1 MARLLAFAACLCAL
15 FAALPAP
22 ALAEPA
28 DIDAAARGVV
38 RVVIIGT
45 EDTPDGAEVFPIG
58 HGTGWAVAPDRIVTN
73 AHVVR
78 DAMMDDS
85 LRIGIVPSD
94 GADAGY
100 AEIVAADPRSDLAL
114 LRITSGL
121 RLPPLTMAS
130 GPVSDS
136 GEAFA
141 VGYPMNVDRAQGLEI
156 GDIFRSQPPVK
167 SRGFLAGMRPS
178 RNFDTVLHTAP
189 IARGNSGGPLLDG
202 CGRVLGVN
210 SFGADSGGSDAEF
223 FFAVSNRE
231 VIPFLR
237 AHGVTARTND
247 TACRSLTEL
256 EDDERERLEREQALA
271 RQDMAARSE
280 QERERLGRARFEAE
294 MQVRDERDDRMLASI
309 VLLLIGA
316 GAIWWAFEKRR
327 VPEPSEDHPN
337 PSAWPVPNRIALAG
351 GGGAIVVA
359 LLVHFTRPGIDEID
373 RRVANVMQGRDAS
386 EAADPAKTA
395 TETRTFLCRLD
406 PQRSRVT
413 NAETGDVRFD
423 WSPTGCVNERTQYG
437 VSGGTWSRVLVP
449 NDEMAVSVNS
459 FDPDRAVFRTERYL
473 LSREAMSKARTAR
486 GEYSAPSCEAEG
498 AATQLGEMQSGVLAA
513 LPSNPN
519 ERLVY
524 DCEAVRE

>member
-1 MARLLAFAACLCAL
+1 MARLLALAACLCAL
-15 FAALPAP
+15 LAALPAP

-256 EDDERERLEREQALA
+256 EDDERERLEREQAL
-271 RQDMAARSE
+271 DWAAR
-280 QERERLGRARFEAE
+280 
-294 MQVRDERDDRMLASI
+294 AS
-309 VLLLIGA
+309 
-316 GAIWWAFEKRR
+316 RPR
-327 VPEPSEDHPN
+327 CR
-337 PSAWPVPNRIALAG
+337 SA
-351 GGGAIVVA
+351 
-359 LLVHFTRPGIDEID
+359 T
-373 RRVANVMQGRDAS
+373 S
-386 EAADPAKTA
+386 
-395 TETRTFLCRLD
+395 
-406 PQRSRVT
+406 VT
-413 NAETGDVRFD
+413 
-423 WSPTGCVNERTQYG
+423 TGC
-437 VSGGTWSRVLVP
+437 W
-449 NDEMAVSVNS
+449 
-459 FDPDRAVFRTERYL
+459 RA
-473 LSREAMSKARTAR
+473 
-486 GEYSAPSCEAEG
+486 SC
-498 AATQLGEMQSGVLAA
+498 
-513 LPSNPN
+513 
-519 ERLVY
+519 
-524 DCEAVRE
+524 CC

>member
-1 MARLLAFAACLCAL
+1 MARLLAL
-15 FAALPAP
+15 FAWIAASLVLMSAP
-22 ALAEPA
+22 AMAEPA

-38 RVVIIGT
+38 RVVIMGSEET
-45 EDTPDGAEVFPIG
+45 SEGEEVYPIG

-78 DAMMDDS
+78 DAMMDNR

-100 AEIVAADPRSDLAL
+100 AESVAVDPRSDLAL

-121 RLPPLTMAS
+121 RLPPLTLAGGS
-130 GPVSDS
+130 ASDS

-141 VGYPMNVDRAQGLEI
+141 VGYPMNVDRAQGLDI
-156 GDIFRSQPPVK
+156 GDIFKSQPPVK

-231 VIPFLR
+231 LIPFLR
-237 AHGVTARTND
+237 AHGVTARSND
-247 TACRSLTEL
+247 TACRSLADL
-256 EDDERERLEREQALA
+256 EDEERDRLEREQAAA
-271 RQDMAARSE
+271 RQDMAARGEE
-280 QERERLGRARFEAE
+280 QRERLDRARFEAE
-294 MQVRDERDDRMLASI
+294 MQVRDERDDRMLGSM

-316 GAIWWAFEKRR
+316 GALWWGFEKRR
-327 VPEPSEDHPN
+327 IPEPIEDE
-337 PSAWPVPNRIALAG
+337 PSPGAWPIVNRVALAA

-359 LLVHFTRPGIDEID
+359 LLVHLTRPGIDEID
-373 RRVANVMQGRDAS
+373 RRVANVMQGREADDPGENRAAS
-386 EAADPAKTA
+386 LSG
-395 TETRTFLCRLD
+395 TRSFVCRLD
-406 PQRSRVT
+406 AQRSRVT
-413 NAETGDVRFD
+413 NAQTEEIRFE
-423 WSPTGCVNERTQYG
+423 WSSEGCVNGRTQYG
-437 VSGGTWSRVLVP
+437 RSGGTWSRALVP
-449 NDEMAVSVNS
+449 NDEMAVAVNS
-459 FDPDRAVFRTERYL
+459 FDPERGVFRTERYL
-473 LSREAMSKARTAR
+473 LARDAMATAR
-486 GEYSAPSCEAEG
+486 AARGKYSAPNCEAED
-498 AATQLGEMQSGVLAA
+498 AATTLGEMQTGVLAA
-513 LPSNPN
+513 LPSSPN

-524 DCEAVRE
+524 ECEAE

>member
-1 MARLLAFAACLCAL
+1 MARFLALLFGLAAL
-15 FAALPAP
+15 FAMLPSP
-22 ALAEPA
+22 LHAEPA

-45 EDTPDGAEVFPIG
+45 EDTPDGEEVYPIG

-78 DAMMDDS
+78 DAMMDDR

-100 AEIVAADPRSDLAL
+100 AKIVAVDPRSDLAL

-121 RLPPLTMAS
+121 RLPPLTLA
-130 GPVSDS
+130 GGTVSDS

-156 GDIFRSQPPVK
+156 GDIFKSQPPVK

-189 IARGNSGGPLLDG
+189 IARGNSGGPLLDR

-231 VIPFLR
+231 LIPFLR
-237 AHGVTARTND
+237 AHDVTARTND
-247 TACRSLTEL
+247 TACRSLADL
-256 EDDERERLEREQALA
+256 EDEERDRLEREQAAA
-271 RQDMAARSE
+271 RQDMAARGE
-280 QERERLGRARFEAE
+280 KQRERLDRARFEAE
-294 MQVRDERDDRMLASI
+294 MQVRDERDDRMLASM

-327 VPEPSEDHPN
+327 LPEPSEDEPI
-337 PSAWPVPNRIALAG
+337 PGGWPVRNRVALAAG
-351 GGGAIVVA
+351 IGAIVIA
-359 LLVHFTRPGIDEID
+359 LLLHLTRPGIAEID
-373 RRVANVMQGRDAS
+373 RRVANVMQDRDSGNPTKGGTAS
-386 EAADPAKTA
+386 PEARSFA
-395 TETRTFLCRLD
+395 CRLD
-406 PQRSRVT
+406 TQRSRVT
-413 NAETGDVRFD
+413 NAQTGEVRFD
-423 WSPTGCVNERTQYG
+423 WSPDGCVNGRTQYG
-437 VSGGTWSRVLVP
+437 RSGGTWSRALVP

-459 FDPDRAVFRTERYL
+459 FDPERGIFRTERYL
-473 LSREAMSKARTAR
+473 LARDAMAAARSAR
-486 GEYSAPSCEAEG
+486 GEYNAPSCEADD
-498 AATQLGEMQSGVLAA
+498 AATTLGEMQSGVLAA
-513 LPSNPN
+513 LPSSPN

-524 DCEAVRE
+524 ECEAVTD